1 MIENSIQSLL
11 NLNTLTIEESKD
23 VIESTLNLLKSFN
36 ALAST
41 SNLSSQSSLNLDES
55 ILEKTQKTSLLYP
68 APSLTSIETG
78 INWLR
83 SKIQKQQS
91 KQQNNNNNLL
101 QEILSILSS
110 PSEDDEI
117 ASSLLEIWGYEEFDN
132 VGESIRRRKE
142 IVESYEEEEDDIIS
156 SSKKS
161 NNPTHSS
168 GNNHRSNLDNH
179 RSTANQSSGGTRTPQ
194 AQIVFQTSAD
204 IAAAKRARKLN
215 RHQKGKGREGDYDDE
230 GEVDLEEWERLREE
244 SLALGPGA
252 LVSGNRVRTSSLC
265 EWLCRKIMR
274 TD

>member
-1 MIENSIQSLL
+1 MIEHSIDSLL
-11 NLNTLTIEESKD
+11 NIQTSSIKESKELID
-23 VIESTLNLLKSFN
+23 STLNLLKSFN

-41 SNLSSQSSLNLDES
+41 SNLSSQSSSFDQS
-55 ILEKTQKTSLLYP
+55 ILERSSKSSLLHP
-68 APSLTSIETG
+68 APTSTLIETG

-91 KQQNNNNNLL
+91 KQQKNNNILL
-101 QEILSILSS
+101 QEILSILTS

-117 ASSLLEIWGYEEFDN
+117 ASSLLEVWGYEEFDN

-142 IVESYEEEEDDIIS
+142 IVESFEEEEDEVIL

-161 NNPTHSS
+161 NQVQ
-168 GNNHRSNLDNH
+168 SNGTNH
-179 RSTANQSSGGTRTPQ
+179 RSTNSDNHHRPSAPIGASGGGGGTRTPQ

-215 RHQKGKGREGDYDDE
+215 RHQKGKGREGEYDDE

-252 LVSGNRVRTSSLC
+252 LVSGNRVRSVSFN
-265 EWLCRKIMR
+265 KAF
-274 TD
+274 